1 MIRVEKAHLAT
12 VAQTHPGM
20 SGKNNE
26 DRFGVTAFR
35 LSNKNPTPVVLAVL
49 CDGVGGHRA
58 GEVAAELA
66 VNTISQVVAESD
78 GSNPIAALQ
87 TAIVQ
92 ASQRVYEFAQQ
103 DSERRGMGSTCVST
117 LIIKNRL
124 YAATVGDSRLYLL
137 RNGVLRKL
145 STDHTW
151 IQEALD
157 AGILQPNQ
165 IEGHPNA
172 HVIRRYLG
180 SPQPPEVDF
189 RLRLSDSETNAEAE
203 ANQGMA
209 LKAGDKILLCTDGLT
224 DLVKDHE
231 IQEILKTQPM
241 DKAAQS
247 LIDLANERGGHDNIT
262 IILIQ
267 APEMTLPI
275 PAGFPTRRVALGCAG
290 GILLA
295 LLIGAVVG
303 GILWWRQRN
312 AMPSPTPTITPT
324 GYAQT
329 PIFPE
334 TPPGVFTATLSALET
349 TATSEISLPEPA
361 INGATLTPWPTNTPG
376 SPPTPTIKTG
386 AGVPPPGQTTPG
398 TPSST
403 QGSTTLPL
411 TATLQSP
418 QPTQSLLPTL
428 QHPTQV
434 PTLKPQPTLQPPPTI
449 PPPSFP

>member
-1 MIRVEKAHLAT
+1 MIRVEKAHLTT

-35 LSNKNPTPVVLAVL
+35 LSDKNPTPVVLAVL
-49 CDGVGGHRA
+49 CDGIGGHRA

-66 VNTISQVVAESD
+66 VNTISHVVAESD
-78 GSNPIAALQ
+78 GSNPIAILQ

-92 ASQRVYEFAQQ
+92 ASQQIYQLAQQ
-103 DSERRGMGSTCVST
+103 DGERRGMGSTCVSA

-157 AGILQPNQ
+157 AGILQPDQ
-165 IEGHPNA
+165 VEGHPNA

-180 SPQPPEVDF
+180 SPQPPEVDI
-189 RLRLSDSETNAEAE
+189 RLRLSDSETNAEAI

-209 LKAGDKILLCTDGLT
+209 LKSGDKLLLCSDGLT

-241 DKAAQS
+241 ETAVQT

-267 APEMTLPI
+267 AAEMTLPI
-275 PAGFPTRRVALGCAG
+275 PAGFPIRRVAIGCAG

-295 LLIGAVVG
+295 LLIGAVVW
-303 GILWWRQRN
+303 GILWWRNRGV
-312 AMPSPTPTITPT
+312 SPTPTPVSTIAGETQLPL
-324 GYAQT
+324 
-329 PIFPE
+329 FPE
-334 TPPGVFTATLSALET
+334 TPPAPFTATLSAPDA
-349 TATSEISLPEPA
+349 TATSESALPEPLV
-361 INGATLTPWPTNTPG
+361 NGATLTPWPTNTLG
-376 SPPTPTIKTG
+376 AISTPTSKSG
-386 AGVPPPGQTTPG
+386 AGAPPPAQLTAGAPTA
-398 TPSST
+398 T
-403 QGSTTLPL
+403 QGL
-411 TATLQSP
+411 TSTLQSP
-418 QPTQSLLPTL
+418 LPTQSLFPTL
-428 QHPTQV
+428 QPPTQI
-434 PTLKPQPTLQPPPTI
+434 PTLKPPPTLQPPPTL